1 MSALLELIKETP
13 PEDLKEIALEL
24 KPYMHIEVNRPDPDQ
39 LLTVPQF
46 KQELS
51 KLGIVKRLDWIR
63 NDMFVQLPELKDY
76 VFNRNAGP
84 GHHMKISRKAIDV
97 IKQHRDEID
106 WRG

>member
-24 KPYMHIEVNRPDPDQ
+24 KPYMSIKVKQPDPDQ
-39 LLTVPQF
+39 LLSIPQF
-46 KQELS
+46 KKELHEM
-51 KLGIVKRLDWIR
+51 GIDKRLDWIR
-63 NDMFVQLPELKDY
+63 NDLFVQLPELKNY
-76 VFNRNAGP
+76 TFSQNEGP